1 MIKQF
6 WKMKFNKYFH
16 FLCLC
21 RTKWKRQTAVGL
33 ELLAEAGNYSASM
46 QRLFAPPFY
55 YHPTQ
60 GIVSNLDGLYGL
72 QAGQRPVLP
81 RLFLH
86 GLQQHVSHL
95 PLTPRPLHPHSHW
108 PPRRSSC
115 WLNETDD
122 DVGDV
127 DGWLSSTD
135 IQWQR
140 WKTLTVGFTV
150 VHGTFAYADSL
161 KKQRRF
167 ITASKYFVYNYLL
180 H

>member
-1 MIKQF
+1 
-6 WKMKFNKYFH
+6 MKFNKYFH

-122 DVGDV
+122 DVGDG

-150 VHGTFAYADSL
+150 VHGTFAYEWRL
-161 KKQRRF
+161 VEETKTVYYIVKIFRF
-167 ITASKYFVYNYLL
+167 IFFIT
-180 H
+180 

>member
-1 MIKQF
+1 M
-6 WKMKFNKYFH
+6 KYFLSTV
-16 FLCLC
+16 FFSSF

-33 ELLAEAGNYSASM
+33 ELLAEAGSYSASM

-108 PPRRSSC
+108 KKKLIEIYSYNIFPFWISDCTFERT
-115 WLNETDD
+115 TDF
-122 DVGDV
+122 
-127 DGWLSSTD
+127 WMNSTG
-135 IQWQR
+135 II
-140 WKTLTVGFTV
+140 
-150 VHGTFAYADSL
+150 A
-161 KKQRRF
+161 
-167 ITASKYFVYNYLL
+167 I
-180 H
+180 